1 MRLFLLKLFFTNVPI
16 EVCRGL
22 TSVWREVASLEDGS
36 ESRWPLRDVLL
47 LEYLSSNYLA
57 YLLWVFCCA
66 LVLDFF
72 EETLGRFSV
81 EAIFD
86 YFLDDLRI
94 FLAATILSRSG
105 ALISSRSMR
114 KVMQS
119 AASKSGSQFERSS
132 LVVCGPSSSS
142 QSFASSMMRLVMELT
157 APLAAFRSW
166 LAKSLGEMGP
176 TLSDFF
182 EVFYFL
188 ETFFFKLTS
197 RNGEIFK
204 VLDELENSAKVRF
217 CYNLASVRNRAAFRI
232 DAGILLLLLMV
243 SR

>member
-1 MRLFLLKLFFTNVPI
+1 M
-16 EVCRGL
+16 
-22 TSVWREVASLEDGS
+22 
-36 ESRWPLRDVLL
+36 
-47 LEYLSSNYLA
+47 
-57 YLLWVFCCA
+57 

-72 EETLGRFSV
+72 EEILGLFSV

-86 YFLDDLRI
+86 CFLDDLFI
-94 FLAATILSRSG
+94 FLAAMTLSRSG
-105 ALISSRSMR
+105 ALISSKSMR

-142 QSFASSMMRLVMELT
+142 KSFGSSMMRLVMELT

-182 EVFYFL
+182 EVFNFFV
-188 ETFFFKLTS
+188 TFFRKLTS
-197 RNGEIFK
+197 RNGDIFK
-204 VLDELENSAKVRF
+204 VLDEPENSAKVRF
-217 CYNLASVRNRAAFRI
+217 CYNLASVRNRAALRT

-243 SR
+243 